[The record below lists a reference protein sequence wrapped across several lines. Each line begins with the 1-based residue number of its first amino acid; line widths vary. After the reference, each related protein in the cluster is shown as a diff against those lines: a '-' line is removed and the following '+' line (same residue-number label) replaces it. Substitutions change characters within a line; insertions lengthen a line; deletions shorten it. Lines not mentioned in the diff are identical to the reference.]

1 MHKQE
6 KLKAFAKMFV
16 TNTYVQK
23 KFTKTNSPLKQSTW
37 QLTLEQIQPL
47 AGIINH
53 VLIQRKKK
61 VTRSGDFFCFE
72 H

>member
-23 KFTKTNSPLKQSTW
+23 IHKRLTPSLKQSTW

-53 VLIQRKKK
+53 VLIQKKK
-61 VTRSGDFFCFE
+61 VTCSGDFCFE

>member
-23 KFTKTNSPLKQSTW
+23 NSQKTNSPP
-37 QLTLEQIQPL
+37 E
-47 AGIINH
+47 A
-53 VLIQRKKK
+53 
-61 VTRSGDFFCFE
+61 E
-72 H
+72 HMAVDTGTDTITGWDYKPRTDPEEEKSYM